1 MTSEAELRSQA
12 NVRTDG
18 LETQAP
24 SPITPAEIEALAARR
39 AALGHHDGSPLPADA
54 PTWGLALSGGGI
66 RSATFCF
73 GLLRGLAQNGLL
85 HRFDYLSTVS
95 GGGYIGAAFGR
106 LFRLGYEA
114 RAVEEGLARDDSI
127 LLWWLRS
134 NGRYLKAAG
143 RRDLGQAFASIL
155 RGMIASHIEVGALML
170 VVALVVVLP
179 QVLLPEWRPVDT
191 ARFWWWTCAVPAVYG
206 GGAILAYWLF
216 GASSSAGQNPP
227 ERAAFRLWCT
237 QQLAGA
243 LWWLLVLA
251 GIALL
256 DVASRWLIRW
266 SVAFGPLTPPEG
278 VSVTAATVAAVAVV
292 AAAIRPLLPYAR
304 RLGPP
309 LRRRIANVSI
319 LGVLNVI
326 GIVLLGVLLLC
337 WTSFVRAV
345 VEPGT
350 VWGLP
355 PLARWALLA
364 VLLLAFFLLRHRQ
377 LDMINLGSLHNYYRA
392 RIERAY
398 VSVGNQAGAYPEPVR
413 FPVSPLEPVE
423 RGITEKTLALLDAT
437 AHDDTLI
444 VDYEPHR
451 FGGPIHLINC
461 CINQTV
467 DDRTRNYNADRKG
480 VALTVSALGIE
491 TGTHGPTP
499 VPSWPDAL
507 SKWIAISGA
516 ATSTGMGSRT
526 APGLAALLFLS
537 GARLGYWFTVP
548 NAIRRE
554 WEARAQV
561 SHRQMP
567 SFSERLRAA
576 LKRGLPQ
583 SAAVL
588 SELLARFPGLRSP
601 AWFVSD
607 GGHFDN
613 TGVYALLKRKVRVIV
628 LADCGA
634 DPRYRFDDLENL
646 VRKARIDYAA
656 EMVFDD
662 ADTCTATGVAAF
674 GALTDFGAEPG
685 PACLLPARITYDDGT
700 TGTLIVVK
708 PRALAALPLDL
719 GSYAMREVLFP
730 QQSTGDQFFDE
741 AQWEAYHQL
750 GRLIGRQI
758 TEQTLVREA
767 ASVSSGTGIA

>member
-12 NVRTDG
+12 NVRGGATD
-18 LETQAP
+18 TAP
-24 SPITPAEIEALAARR
+24 TLPITPAERDALAARR
-39 AALGHHDGSPLPADA
+39 TALGHHDGQRLAPDA

-106 LFRLGYEA
+106 LFRLGCEA
-114 RAVEEGLARDDSI
+114 RDVEAGLARDDSV

-155 RGMIASHIEVGALML
+155 RGTIASHIEVGALML
-170 VVALVVVLP
+170 VAALVTVLP
-179 QVLLPEWRPVDT
+179 QVLLSGWRPVEE

-216 GASSSAGQNPP
+216 GTSSAAGQNPP

-237 QQLAGA
+237 QQLAAA
-243 LWWLLVLA
+243 LWWLLGLA
-251 GIALL
+251 GIAVL
-256 DVASRWLIRW
+256 DTASRWLLRW
-266 SVAFGPLTPPEG
+266 LANFGPLTPPEG
-278 VSVTAATVAAVAVV
+278 VSITASTVAAVAAA

-304 RLGPP
+304 RIGPP
-309 LRRRIANVSI
+309 LRRRLGNVTI
-319 LGVLNVI
+319 LGMLNLV
-326 GIVLLGVLLLC
+326 GILLLAVLLLC
-337 WTSFVRAV
+337 WTSFARAV

-350 VWGLP
+350 VWGMP
-355 PLARWALLA
+355 PLARWLLLA
-364 VLLLAFFLLRHRQ
+364 VLLLAFFLLRERKVD
-377 LDMINLGSLHNYYRA
+377 LINLGSLHNYYRA

-398 VSVGNQAGAYPEPVR
+398 VSVGNQAGVYPEPVR
-413 FPVSPLEPVE
+413 FPTSPLEPVT
-423 RGITEKTLALLDAT
+423 RDITEKTLALLDAT
-437 AHDDTLI
+437 AHDDTPI
-444 VDYEPHR
+444 ADYEPHR

-491 TGTHGPTP
+491 TGTHGPIP
-499 VPSWPDAL
+499 VRAWRDTL
-507 SKWIAISGA
+507 STWIAISGA
-516 ATSTGMGSRT
+516 AASTGMGSRT

-548 NAIRRE
+548 GAVRAAWR
-554 WEARAQV
+554 ARAQAL
-561 SHRQMP
+561 HGRQP
-567 SFSERLRAA
+567 ALSERLRGA
-576 LKRGLPQ
+576 LKQLLPQ

-588 SELLARFPGLRSP
+588 SELFARFPGLRSA

-613 TGVYALLKRKVRVIV
+613 TGVYALLKRRVRVIV

-646 VRKARIDYAA
+646 VRKARIDYGA
-656 EMVFDD
+656 EIAFDD
-662 ADTCTATGVAAF
+662 ADTCSASGIAAF
-674 GALTDFGAEPG
+674 CAQTDIGAEPG
-685 PACLLPARITYDDGT
+685 PACMMPARITYADGS
-700 TGTLIVVK
+700 TGTLVVVK

-758 TEQTLVREA
+758 TEEMLAHSKDAVGA
-767 ASVSSGTGIA
+767 G